1 MLERLVVGPLKTNC
15 YILISSGEAVVI
27 DPGWEGERILSR
39 IGDVMLKAIV
49 LTHGHFDHVTAA
61 DMLRREKRAKI
72 LIHKGD
78 LYLLK
83 SLRYQLSRFKI
94 EGDVEVE
101 PDEFLDDGDELRL
114 GNSSM
119 TVIHTPGHTPG
130 SICLLWEGRLFSG
143 DTLFR
148 GAFGRTDLLGG
159 SYEDLTMSIR
169 KLLDLPD
176 ETLVLPGHGDETTI
190 GAEREMMIEIA
201 KK

>member
-1 MLERLVVGPLKTNC
+1 
-15 YILISSGEAVVI
+15 
-27 DPGWEGERILSR
+27 
-39 IGDVMLKAIV
+39 
-49 LTHGHFDHVTAA
+49 
-61 DMLRREKRAKI
+61 MLRRERGAKI

-78 LYLLK
+78 LHLLK

-94 EGDVEVE
+94 EEDVEVE

-148 GAFGRTDLLGG
+148 GAFGRTDLPGG
-159 SYEDLTMSIR
+159 SYEDLAMSIR

-190 GAEREMMIEIA
+190 GAEREMMIEMA